1 MGNSGFCPQEL
12 CEKLQQHGLLRSPEA
27 ILAYQRVDR
36 GDFVTGGDKWLSPS
50 CKVKTMRKHGL
61 FLKKRN
67 KAERHPIM
75 INIRPHFNFTFI
87 KFRRYLHPGPWMSS
101 WGSGCQKPG
110 GDADPYL
117 DAAAV
122 MGFGAQVSAPHVH
135 CAALELIQVPILREL
150 REILRTTVPGV
161 TPPDTYIYKIYIYDY
176 IYILLYSIF

>member
-1 MGNSGFCPQEL
+1 
-12 CEKLQQHGLLRSPEA
+12 
-27 ILAYQRVDR
+27 
-36 GDFVTGGDKWLSPS
+36 
-50 CKVKTMRKHGL
+50 MRKHGL

-67 KAERHPIM
+67 KAERCPIM

-87 KFRRYLHPGPWMSS
+87 KFRRHLHPRARDVPVGCQND
-101 WGSGCQKPG
+101 GCQKPG

-150 REILRTTVPGV
+150 REI
-161 TPPDTYIYKIYIYDY
+161 
-176 IYILLYSIF
+176 